1 MVPGNERKY
10 RFDDF
15 TINNYRTI
23 IQTAKKNEYQF
34 SFFHEPYL
42 RDTRQILWRHDVEFS
57 PFIALQMAEIEATEG
72 VKATYFF
79 QLHAEFYNLLE
90 KAISEIVLKIKSYGH
105 DIGLHFDSHYFNV
118 TNEKNLEKYLALDTR
133 FFNEIFNM
141 DIKVFSFHNTND
153 FILSCEND
161 RYAGL
166 INVYSKYFKEKFSYC
181 ADSTGYWR
189 YERLADVLNNPEVH
203 RLQVLTHDAMW
214 SRETLPPRQR
224 VFLSIDENARRIQQW
239 YDDTLKK
246 FGAKNI
252 DWDGEL

>member
-1 MVPGNERKY
+1 MNNKEQF
-10 RFDDF
+10 RFDEF
-15 TINNYRTI
+15 TTTNYRTM
-23 IQTAKKNEYQF
+23 IQNAKNNNYQF
-34 SFFHEPYL
+34 KFFFEQN
-42 RDTRQILWRHDVEFS
+42 DIESKVILWRHDVEFS
-57 PFIALQMAEIEATEG
+57 PFIALRMAEIEADEG

-79 QLHAEFYNLLE
+79 QLHAEFYNLFE
-90 KAISEIVLKIKSYGH
+90 KAISEIVFKIKSYGH
-105 DIGLHFDSHYFNV
+105 DIGLHFDSHYFNA
-118 TNEKNLEKYLALDTR
+118 TNEKDLEKYLALDTR

-153 FILSCEND
+153 FVLSCENE

-166 INVYSKYFKEKFSYC
+166 LNVYSKYFKEKFSYC

-189 YERLADVLNNPEVH
+189 YERLVDVLNNPEIY

-214 SRETLPPRQR
+214 SKETLPPRQR
-224 VFLSIDENARRIQQW
+224 VFLSIDENAQRIKQW

-252 DWDGEL
+252 DWEGAL

>member
-1 MVPGNERKY
+1 MNNRVKF
-10 RFDDF
+10 RFEDF
-15 TINNYRTI
+15 TLTNYRTM
-23 IQTAKKNEYQF
+23 IQIAKKNNYQF
-34 SFFHEPYL
+34 KFFFEQN
-42 RDTRQILWRHDVEFS
+42 DIESKVILWRHDVEFS
-57 PFIALQMAEIEATEG
+57 PFISLKMAEIEADEG

-90 KAISEIVLKIKSYGH
+90 KAISEIVFKIQSYGH

-118 TNEKNLEKYLALDTR
+118 TTEKDLEKYLALDTR
-133 FFNEIFNM
+133 FFNEIFNT
-141 DIKVFSFHNTND
+141 DIKAFSFHNTND

-166 INVYSKYFKEKFSYC
+166 INVYSKHFKDNFSYC

-214 SRETLPPRQR
+214 SKEILPPRQR
-224 VFLSIDENARRIQQW
+224 VFLSIDENARRIKQW
-239 YDDTLKK
+239 YDDTLKIFK
-246 FGAKNI
+246 AKNI
-252 DWDGEL
+252 DLNKVYE